1 VQQSMGDVYVML
13 TLGVGMYFLERFG
26 FSAAPLVLGLILGP
40 IAENNFLQGSMIAD
54 ATEGRVTY
62 FLTGTLNLVL
72 IGLVIASIAF
82 SFWSTMG
89 ARTRQTET
97 AEAKT

>member
-1 VQQSMGDVYVML
+1 
-13 TLGVGMYFLERFG
+13 
-26 FSAAPLVLGLILGP
+26 LVLGLILGP

-54 ATEGRVTY
+54 ATEGRVSY

-72 IGLVIASIAF
+72 IGLVLASIAF

-89 ARTRQTET
+89 PRARRAGT
-97 AEAKT
+97 AEVQT